1 MRIRSKVKRLLRSDR
16 EGIKIHTPLHLR
28 RRVRRWHRRLVYV
41 ISATEKR
48 IIDYTYHANDAM
60 IKHEK
65 PPTPHGSQ
73 ADIGDLVQIYNESG
87 LKVGKIGIVTEIR
100 KINRPLYIER
110 TRLLKITGYELFVG
124 DYLVRIISK
133 AKINGRD

>member
-48 IIDYTYHANDAM
+48 IIDYTYRANDAM

-65 PPTPHGSQ
+65 LPTPHGSQ

-110 TRLLKITGYELFVG
+110 TRLLKITGYEIFVG

>member
-48 IIDYTYHANDAM
+48 IIDYTYRANDAM

-65 PPTPHGSQ
+65 LPTPHGSQ

-100 KINRPLYIER
+100 KVNRPLYIER
-110 TRLLKITGYELFVG
+110 TRLLKTTGYEIFVG

>member
-1 MRIRSKVKRLLRSDR
+1 MRIRSKIKRLLRSDR

-28 RRVRRWHRRLVYV
+28 SRIRRWHRRLVYV

-48 IIDYTYHANDAM
+48 IIDYTYYANDAM
-60 IKHEK
+60 IKPEK

-87 LKVGKIGIVTEIR
+87 FKVGKIGIVTEVR
-100 KINRPLYIER
+100 KINKPLYVER
-110 TRLLKITGYELFVG
+110 TRLLKITGYEIFVG

-133 AKINGRD
+133 ANING